1 MARIKTF
8 SKRNHDRKKEAE
20 ATLPQSVDFQSL
32 RDRAPRPD
40 TLADQSLFLE
50 EMELYT
56 LYLQEH
62 APQKFTRHNFS
73 QSFYLLLHRFPHSR
87 LLATIAALKDY
98 YDIEPR
104 ETANFAASLPI
115 PLQKRLLR
123 EEGSVARSFFGNET
137 KKWAAAI
144 VAASKI

>member
-1 MARIKTF
+1 MTRIKTF
-8 SKRNHDRKKEAE
+8 QKRNRREAE
-20 ATLPQSVDFQSL
+20 NTTLPPVPDIQAI

-73 QSFYLLLHRFPHSR
+73 KSFFLLLLRFPHSR

-123 EEGSVARSFFGNET
+123 EEGSVARSYLGKET